1 MTEVSPWS
9 VAGNDLDAQM
19 HIGLHVPGVWHA
31 WDTDVQEAHTR
42 LWLADD
48 GATSWAG
55 VDYDGRQMSTFAV
68 AQYGPRRLWD
78 EVARAHEEYVSVSAG
93 RPGIE
98 GHRLRIAP
106 DGRGTHHEA
115 RRA

>member
-1 MTEVSPWS
+1 MTELSPWS

-78 EVARAHEEYVSVSAG
+78 EVARAHEEFVSAG